1 MSEPLG
7 AGRLQANSMVMAP
20 APHHVVVHSCLQLG
34 QCMLAL
40 EHWCWGLASGRLGG
54 DCSREA

>member
-20 APHHVVVHSCLQLG
+20 AQHHVVVHSCLQLG

-40 EHWCWGLASGRLGG
+40 EPWCWGLSKRPTGR
-54 DCSREA
+54 